1 MFARRP
7 DAPAGPPDPAGS
19 DHPDRPDR
27 PDPGRPGPGGVERH
41 HDREAEIFFGPGAL
55 AASGVLDPGEPYALL
70 STPRARG
77 QAPELAEGAA
87 ALIDVPP
94 GTVDEIAAALVD
106 TVGHARI
113 VALGGGRVIDV
124 AKAIAA
130 ARPPKTVTAVPT
142 TLSGAEMTHF
152 HRQARGVPPAT
163 RHARPTVVVND
174 PALSA
179 SAPTDRLAASSANA
193 LGHILVAIAST
204 ESSAIARAAARD
216 AGRRIAAAWAG
227 APDRAELALG
237 ALMAGWAVDHSGL
250 GLHHVMT
257 QSAVR
262 AVGVAHADANAALLP
277 ETVAAIATRVPEV
290 GTLLPLA
297 RALRARS
304 GAAIATLATDPVA
317 LERTI
322 RLAVDRPEL
331 ARIPPAPGPDELRE
345 IYLRAAG
352 PPAT

>member
-1 MFARRP
+1 M
-7 DAPAGPPDPAGS
+7 
-19 DHPDRPDR
+19 
-27 PDPGRPGPGGVERH
+27 
-41 HDREAEIFFGPGAL
+41 
-55 AASGVLDPGEPYALL
+55 
-70 STPRARG
+70 
-77 QAPELAEGAA
+77 
-87 ALIDVPP
+87 IDVPP
-94 GTVDEIAAALVD
+94 GAVDELAAGLAD
-106 TVGHARI
+106 AVGHGRI

-130 ARPPKTVTAVPT
+130 ARPPSAVTAVPT

-152 HRQARGVPPAT
+152 HRQARGAPPGT
-163 RHARPTVVVND
+163 RHVRPALVVND

-193 LGHILVAIAST
+193 LGHVLVAIAST
-204 ESSAIARAAARD
+204 ESSAITRAAARD

-227 APDRAELALG
+227 AGDEEPDRDRLALG

-290 GTLLPLA
+290 GRLLRLA
-297 RALRARS
+297 RALRVRS
-304 GAAIATLATDPVA
+304 GAAIAALATDPAA

-331 ARIPPAPGPDELRE
+331 ARIPPPPGADELRD
-345 IYLRAAG
+345 IYRRAAAP
-352 PPAT
+352 PPA